1 MWYHIYEAQMQA
13 SAPFRAAALAA
24 LKMRASLNGAANSPA
39 ARRVLAALEMAS
51 RAHLTHVSPPFNI
64 ATVKVENRE
73 VAVTEEVALNLPF
86 GNLLHFRKDDIDAP
100 QPRVLIV
107 APLSGHFA
115 TLLRHTVKTMLQ
127 DHDVYITDWKNPRTI
142 PLAAGRFGFEDYV
155 DYLIKMLE
163 HLGPGAHMVA
173 VCQPCVQAITAT
185 SIMAAA
191 KNPCEPRSLTLMAG
205 PIDCR
210 INPTAVNNLAT
221 EHPIEW
227 FRDNLISTIPF
238 PLPGWGRRVYPGFM
252 QLAAFM
258 SMNPQ
263 RHIDAH
269 KTLYRHLVD
278 GNETEADKIKDF
290 YDEYF
295 AVLDLTEEFYL
306 ETVAWVFQEMRLP
319 LGRLKHR
326 GEPID
331 CSAIRR
337 TALLT
342 VEGERDDICSV
353 GQTAAAH
360 ELVTKLRPHLRS
372 QHLQP
377 GVGHYGVFSGRRWE
391 TQIYPTVRS
400 VILSVE

>member
-24 LKMRASLNGAANSPA
+24 LQMRGALNGASNSPG
-39 ARRVLAALEMAS
+39 ARRVMAALEMAS
-51 RAHLTHVSPPFNI
+51 RAKLSHVSPPFGI
-64 ATVKVENRE
+64 DTVKVENRE
-73 VAVTEEVALNLPF
+73 AKVTEEVALDLPF
-86 GNLLHFRKDDIDAP
+86 GNMLHFKKDIDAP

-115 TLLRHTVKTMLQ
+115 TLLRNTVTTMLQ
-127 DHDVYITDWKNPRTI
+127 DHDVYITDWKNARNV
-142 PLAAGRFGFEDYV
+142 PLGAGRFGFEDYV

-163 HLGPGAHMVA
+163 HLGPGAHVVA
-173 VCQPCVQAITAT
+173 VCQPCVQALAATA
-185 SIMAAA
+185 IMAAN
-191 KNPCEPRSLTLMAG
+191 KHPCEPRSLTLMAG

-210 INPTAVNNLAT
+210 INPTQVNDLAT

-227 FRDNLISTIPF
+227 FKTNLISTIPF

-263 RHIDAH
+263 RHMDAH

-278 GNETEADKIKDF
+278 GEETEAEKIKTF

-295 AVLDLTEEFYL
+295 AVLDLTEEFYI
-306 ETVAWVFQEMRLP
+306 ETVQWVFQEMRLP
-319 LGRLKHR
+319 TGRLKHR
-326 GEPID
+326 GELVDP
-331 CSAIRR
+331 SAIRR

-342 VEGERDDICSV
+342 VEGERDDICAV

-360 ELVTKLRPHLRS
+360 ELVTKLRPHLRGH
-372 QHLQP
+372 HLQP

-391 TQIYPTVRS
+391 TQIYPTVRT
-400 VILSVE
+400 VILSTE

>member
-13 SAPFRAAALAA
+13 SAPFRAAALATLQMKKA
-24 LKMRASLNGAANSPA
+24 LNGAAESPA
-39 ARRVLAALEMAS
+39 ARRVMAALELAS
-51 RAHLTHVSPPFNI
+51 RAKLTHVSPPFGI
-64 ATVKVENRE
+64 DSVKVENRE
-73 VAVTEEVALNLPF
+73 AAVTEEVALDLPF
-86 GNLLHFRKDDIDAP
+86 GNLLHFRKDIDAA
-100 QPRVLIV
+100 QPRVLLV

-115 TLLRHTVKTMLQ
+115 TLLRGTVRTMLQ
-127 DHDVYITDWKNPRTI
+127 DHDVYITDCKNARNI
-142 PLAAGRFGFEDYV
+142 PVSAGRFGFEDYV
-155 DYLIKMLE
+155 DYLIRMLE
-163 HLGPGAHMVA
+163 HLGPGAHVVA
-173 VCQPCVQAITAT
+173 VGQPCVQALVATAG
-185 SIMAAA
+185 MAAT
-191 KNPCEPRSLTLMAG
+191 KHPCEPRSLTLMAG

-210 INPTAVNNLAT
+210 VNPTTVNNLAT
-221 EHPIEW
+221 DHPIEW
-227 FRDNLISTIPF
+227 FRNNLISSVPF

-252 QLAAFM
+252 QLTAFV

-269 KTLYRHLVD
+269 RNLYCHLVEGD
-278 GNETEADKIKDF
+278 EEQAEVIKEF

-306 ETVAWVFQEMRLP
+306 ETVQWVFQEMRLP
-319 LGRLKHR
+319 LERLKHR
-326 GEPID
+326 GEPVD

-342 VEGERDDICSV
+342 IEGERDDICSV

-377 GVGHYGVFSGRRWE
+377 GVGHYGVFNGRRWE
-391 TQIYPTVRS
+391 KQVYPTVRS
-400 VILSVE
+400 VILSTE

>member
-1 MWYHIYEAQMQA
+1 MWYHIYEAQKQA
-13 SAPFRAAALAA
+13 SEPFRAAALAA
-24 LKMRASLNGAANSPA
+24 LKLRGSLNGAADSPA
-39 ARRVLAALEMAS
+39 ARRILAALEMTT
-51 RAHLTHVSPPFNI
+51 RATLTHISPPFGI
-64 ATVKVENRE
+64 KSVKVENRE
-73 VAVTEEVALNLPF
+73 ALVTEEVALDLPF
-86 GNLLHFRKDDIDAP
+86 GNMLHFRKDIDAP
-100 QPRVLIV
+100 QPKVLIV

-115 TLLRHTVKTMLQ
+115 TLLRATAKTMLQ
-127 DHDVYITDWKNPRTI
+127 DHDVYITDWKNARDI

-163 HLGPGAHMVA
+163 HLGPGAHVVA
-173 VCQPCVQAITAT
+173 VCQPCVQALVAA
-185 SIMAAA
+185 SVMAAA
-191 KNPCEPRSLTLMAG
+191 KHPCEPRSLTLMAG

-227 FRDNLISTIPF
+227 FRNNLISTVPF

-252 QLAAFM
+252 QLTAFM
-258 SMNPQ
+258 AMNPQ

-269 KTLYRHLVD
+269 KNLFQHLVEGD
-278 GNETEADKIKDF
+278 ETAAETIKTF

-319 LGRLKHR
+319 TGRLKHR
-326 GEPID
+326 GEVVDP
-331 CSAIRR
+331 SAIRK
-337 TALLT
+337 TAVLT

-372 QHLQP
+372 HHLQP
-377 GVGHYGVFSGRRWE
+377 GVGHYGVFAGRRWE
-391 TQIYPTVRS
+391 NQIYPTVRS
-400 VILSVE
+400 VILSTE